1 MKTALI
7 SVWDKVGIVS
17 LAQTLIENGYRIL
30 STGGTAKHLSEHNIP
45 AIKIAH
51 YTEFPEIMGGR
62 VKTLHP
68 KIFGGIL
75 ARRDHTEDIK
85 HLERIGGYAI
95 DMVVVNL
102 YPFPDMSK
110 ENLPINELLEYIDI
124 GGVSLIR
131 AAAKN
136 YKNVTILVD
145 PKDYVKVEKYIREK
159 KEIPTHLRKKLA
171 VKAFYT
177 TYKYDKV
184 IYEILSSL

>member
-7 SVWDKVGIVS
+7 SVWDKGDIVS

-45 AIKIAH
+45 VIKISD
-51 YTEFPEIMGGR
+51 YTGFSEIMGGR

-75 ARRDHTEDIK
+75 ARRENKEDMND
-85 HLERIGGYAI
+85 LERIDVYTI

-102 YPFPDMSK
+102 YPFAKMSEK
-110 ENLPINELLEYIDI
+110 NLPLSKLLEYIDI
-124 GGVSLIR
+124 GGISLIR

-136 YKNVTILVD
+136 YKDVIVVVD
-145 PKDYVKVEKYIREK
+145 PADYETVSKCVRENIKVPISFR
-159 KEIPTHLRKKLA
+159 KELA
-171 VKAFYT
+171 IKAFYT
-177 TYKYDKV
+177 TYQYDKV
-184 IYEILSSL
+184 IYETLSSL

>member
-17 LAQTLIENGYRIL
+17 LAHTLIENGYRIL

-45 AIKIAH
+45 LTKIAE
-51 YTEFPEIMGGR
+51 YTGFPEIMGGR

-75 ARRDHTEDIK
+75 ARRDNKEDIK
-85 HLERIGGYAI
+85 DLERIDAHTI

-102 YPFPDMSK
+102 YPFSEMSK
-110 ENLPINELLEYIDI
+110 KKLPLSELLEYIDI

-136 YKNVTILVD
+136 YKDVTVLVD
-145 PKDYVKVEKYIREK
+145 PQDYGKVEKYIREN
-159 KEIPTHLRKKLA
+159 KEIPTTLRKELA
-171 VKAFYT
+171 LKAFYT
-177 TYKYDKV
+177 TYHYDKV
-184 IYEILSSL
+184 IYETLSSL